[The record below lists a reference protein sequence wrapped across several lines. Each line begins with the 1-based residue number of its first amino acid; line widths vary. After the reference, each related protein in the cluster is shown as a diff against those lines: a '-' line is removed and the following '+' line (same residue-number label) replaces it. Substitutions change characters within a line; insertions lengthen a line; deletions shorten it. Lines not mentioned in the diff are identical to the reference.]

1 VKSGPSGTPK
11 DDAKRPIAPL
21 MAAIGGAALSAV
33 VWVVLGIAV
42 IGLGGYR
49 GMDGLVLVALFLGLL
64 QYIAVAGA
72 ICGWFALRKRKYS
85 PRRAAWLVPPIAIA
99 LVVIPATL
107 IAEGERMFNKKF
119 PELRDLR
126 VAYVN
131 YSSHWIRNIGIEGM
145 SYERDNPRAPIL
157 RTLPEGATATATPGI
172 SIGRTPDWS
181 SSSSLSISWWRPA
194 ATDTAAG
201 SAATAPAL
209 MMEARVAIP
218 EYTSQFGKVLVVVFL
233 PHDRVRVQVHTRL
246 FSDNLITQPAED
258 ELVAQGKLARCR
270 YDDGCPW
277 RVTPAD

>member
-1 VKSGPSGTPK
+1 VEQAPE
-11 DDAKRPIAPL
+11 DDVKRPIAPL

-33 VWVVLGIAV
+33 AWVVLGIAV

-49 GMDGLVLVALFLGLL
+49 GMDGLGVIAIFQGLL
-64 QYIAVAGA
+64 PYIAVAGG

-85 PRRAAWLVPPIAIA
+85 PGRAAWLVPPIAIA
-99 LVVIPATL
+99 LVVIPAAL
-107 IAEGERMFNKKF
+107 MDGGERMFNDRF
-119 PELRDLR
+119 PELSDLR

-131 YSSHWIRNIGIEGM
+131 YSGHWVRNIGIEGM
-145 SYERDNPRAPIL
+145 SYERDDPRAPIL
-157 RTLPEGATATATPGI
+157 RTLPPGATATATPGI
-172 SIGRTPDWS
+172 SIGRTPDWT
-181 SSSSLSISWWRPA
+181 SSSSLSVSWWRPA
-194 ATDTAAG
+194 APDTAAD

-209 MMEARVAIP
+209 MMMARVAIP
-218 EYTSQFGKVLVVVFL
+218 EYTSRLGKVLVVVFL

-246 FSDNLITQPAED
+246 FSDNRITRPAED